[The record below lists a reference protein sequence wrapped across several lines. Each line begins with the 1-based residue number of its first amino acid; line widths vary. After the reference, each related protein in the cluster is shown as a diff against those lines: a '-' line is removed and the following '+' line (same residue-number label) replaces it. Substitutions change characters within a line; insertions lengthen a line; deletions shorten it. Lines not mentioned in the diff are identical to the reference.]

1 MEKNSNLPWITPEVY
16 TLNQVTEVNIV
27 LGVSNSR
34 PQANQK

>member
-1 MEKNSNLPWITPEVY
+1 MEKNSNLPWVTPAVY
-16 TLNQVTEVNIV
+16 TLKQVTEVSIL